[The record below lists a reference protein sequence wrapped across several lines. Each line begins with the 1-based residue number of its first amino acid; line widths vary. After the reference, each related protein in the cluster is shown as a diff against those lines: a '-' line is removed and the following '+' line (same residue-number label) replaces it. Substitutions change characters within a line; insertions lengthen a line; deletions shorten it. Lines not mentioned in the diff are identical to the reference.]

1 MSLIISLDEGIDIEK
16 TLDNKLNKIVSTILD
31 QEKMSDCVINL
42 RLLNDN
48 EMRKLNM
55 QFRQKDK
62 TTNVLSFP
70 NDDIS
75 VKQTKNIGDIAIS
88 IEYVKAEAKKEGKT
102 FDDHIIHMLAHGVY
116 HILGYDHE
124 NNENAVIMENKEI
137 QTKTKKGKE
146 KQRKNKEKQ
155 RKHKEKQRKAKNNKV
170 KPKKKH

>member
-1 MSLIISLDEGIDIEK
+1 MSLIISLDEGVDIEK
-16 TLDNKLNKIVSTILD
+16 PLDNKLNKIVSTILD

-42 RLLNDN
+42 RLLNDK
-48 EMRKLNM
+48 EMKKLNM

-88 IEYVKAEAKKEGKT
+88 VEYVKAEAKKEGKT

-137 QTKTKKGKE
+137 QTLKKI
-146 KQRKNKEKQ
+146 NIS
-155 RKHKEKQRKAKNNKV
+155 N
-170 KPKKKH
+170 PY

>member
-16 TLDNKLNKIVSTILD
+16 PLSNKLNKVVSTILD
-31 QEKMSDCVINL
+31 QEKMSNCVINL
-42 RLLNDN
+42 RLLNDK
-48 EMRKLNM
+48 EMKKLNM

-88 IEYVKAEAKKEGKT
+88 VEYVKAEAKKEGKT

-137 QTKTKKGKE
+137 QTLKKI
-146 KQRKNKEKQ
+146 NIS
-155 RKHKEKQRKAKNNKV
+155 N
-170 KPKKKH
+170 PY

>member
-1 MSLIISLDEGIDIEK
+1 MSLIIFLDEGIDIEK
-16 TLDNKLNKIVSTILD
+16 PLNNKLNKIVSTILE

-42 RLLNDN
+42 RLLNDK
-48 EMRKLNM
+48 EMKKLNM

-88 IEYVKAEAKKEGKT
+88 VEYVKAEAKKEGKT

-137 QTKTKKGKE
+137 QTLKKI
-146 KQRKNKEKQ
+146 NIS
-155 RKHKEKQRKAKNNKV
+155 N
-170 KPKKKH
+170 PY

>member
-16 TLDNKLNKIVSTILD
+16 ALNNKLNKVVSTILD

-42 RLLNDN
+42 RLLNDK
-48 EMRKLNM
+48 EMKKLNM

-88 IEYVKAEAKKEGKT
+88 VEYVKAEAKKEGKT

-137 QTKTKKGKE
+137 QTLKKI
-146 KQRKNKEKQ
+146 NIS
-155 RKHKEKQRKAKNNKV
+155 N
-170 KPKKKH
+170 PY

>member
-1 MSLIISLDEGIDIEK
+1 VNLIISLDEGIDIEK
-16 TLDNKLNKIVSTILD
+16 PLNNKLNKVVSTILD

-42 RLLNDN
+42 RLLNDK

-88 IEYVKAEAKKEGKT
+88 VEYVKAEAKKEGKT

-124 NNENAVIMENKEI
+124 NNENAMIMENKEI
-137 QTKTKKGKE
+137 QTLKKI
-146 KQRKNKEKQ
+146 NIS
-155 RKHKEKQRKAKNNKV
+155 N
-170 KPKKKH
+170 PY

>member
-16 TLDNKLNKIVSTILD
+16 SLNNKLNKIVSTILD

-42 RLLNDN
+42 RLLNDK
-48 EMRKLNM
+48 EMKKLNM

-88 IEYVKAEAKKEGKT
+88 VEYVKAEAKKEGKT
-102 FDDHIIHMLAHGVY
+102 FDDHIVHMLAHGVY

-137 QTKTKKGKE
+137 QTLKKI
-146 KQRKNKEKQ
+146 NIS
-155 RKHKEKQRKAKNNKV
+155 N
-170 KPKKKH
+170 PY

>member
-1 MSLIISLDEGIDIEK
+1 MNLIISLDEGIDIEK
-16 TLDNKLNKIVSTILD
+16 PLNNKLNKIVSTILE

-42 RLLNDN
+42 RLLNDK

-88 IEYVKAEAKKEGKT
+88 VEYVKAEAKKEGKT

-137 QTKTKKGKE
+137 QTLKKI
-146 KQRKNKEKQ
+146 NIS
-155 RKHKEKQRKAKNNKV
+155 N
-170 KPKKKH
+170 PY

>member
-1 MSLIISLDEGIDIEK
+1 VNLIISLDEGIDIEK
-16 TLDNKLNKIVSTILD
+16 SLDNKLNKIVSTIFD
-31 QEKMSDCVINL
+31 QEKMSDSVINL
-42 RLLNDN
+42 RLLNDK

-88 IEYVKAEAKKEGKT
+88 VEYVKAEAKKEGKT

-137 QTKTKKGKE
+137 QTLKKI
-146 KQRKNKEKQ
+146 NIS
-155 RKHKEKQRKAKNNKV
+155 N
-170 KPKKKH
+170 PY

>member
-1 MSLIISLDEGIDIEK
+1 MSLIISLDEGINIEK
-16 TLDNKLNKIVSTILD
+16 PLNNKLNKVVSTILD
-31 QEKMSDCVINL
+31 QEKMSNCVINL
-42 RLLNDN
+42 RLLNDK
-48 EMRKLNM
+48 EMKKLNM

-88 IEYVKAEAKKEGKT
+88 VEYVKAEAKKEGKT

-137 QTKTKKGKE
+137 QTLKKI
-146 KQRKNKEKQ
+146 NIS
-155 RKHKEKQRKAKNNKV
+155 N
-170 KPKKKH
+170 PY

>member
-1 MSLIISLDEGIDIEK
+1 MNLIISLDEGIDIEK
-16 TLDNKLNKIVSTILD
+16 PLNNKLTKIVSTILE

-42 RLLNDN
+42 RLLNDK
-48 EMRKLNM
+48 EMKKLNM

-88 IEYVKAEAKKEGKT
+88 VEYVKAEAKKEGKT

-137 QTKTKKGKE
+137 QTLKKI
-146 KQRKNKEKQ
+146 NIS
-155 RKHKEKQRKAKNNKV
+155 N
-170 KPKKKH
+170 PY

>member
-16 TLDNKLNKIVSTILD
+16 PLNNKLNKIVSTILD

-42 RLLNDN
+42 RLLNDK
-48 EMRKLNM
+48 EMKKLNM

-88 IEYVKAEAKKEGKT
+88 VEYVKAEAKKEGKT

-124 NNENAVIMENKEI
+124 NNESAVIMENKEI
-137 QTKTKKGKE
+137 QTLKKI
-146 KQRKNKEKQ
+146 NIS
-155 RKHKEKQRKAKNNKV
+155 N
-170 KPKKKH
+170 PY

>member
-1 MSLIISLDEGIDIEK
+1 VSLIISLDEGIDIEK
-16 TLDNKLNKIVSTILD
+16 PLNNKLNKVVSTILD

-42 RLLNDN
+42 RLLNN
-48 EMRKLNM
+48 KEMKKLNM

-88 IEYVKAEAKKEGKT
+88 VEYVKAEAKKEGKT

-137 QTKTKKGKE
+137 QTLKKI
-146 KQRKNKEKQ
+146 NIS
-155 RKHKEKQRKAKNNKV
+155 N
-170 KPKKKH
+170 PY

>member
-1 MSLIISLDEGIDIEK
+1 
-16 TLDNKLNKIVSTILD
+16 
-31 QEKMSDCVINL
+31 
-42 RLLNDN
+42 
-48 EMRKLNM
+48 M

-88 IEYVKAEAKKEGKT
+88 VEYVKAEAKKEGKT

-137 QTKTKKGKE
+137 QTLKKI
-146 KQRKNKEKQ
+146 NIS
-155 RKHKEKQRKAKNNKV
+155 N
-170 KPKKKH
+170 PY

>member
-16 TLDNKLNKIVSTILD
+16 PLNNKLNKIVSIILD
-31 QEKMSDCVINL
+31 QEKMPDCVINL
-42 RLLNDN
+42 RLLNDK

-88 IEYVKAEAKKEGKT
+88 VEYVKAEAKKEGKT

-137 QTKTKKGKE
+137 QTLKKI
-146 KQRKNKEKQ
+146 NIS
-155 RKHKEKQRKAKNNKV
+155 N
-170 KPKKKH
+170 PY

>member
-16 TLDNKLNKIVSTILD
+16 SLNNKLTKIVSTILE

-42 RLLNDN
+42 RLLNDK
-48 EMRKLNM
+48 EMKKLNK

-88 IEYVKAEAKKEGKT
+88 VEYVKAEAKKEGKT

-137 QTKTKKGKE
+137 QTLKKI
-146 KQRKNKEKQ
+146 NIS
-155 RKHKEKQRKAKNNKV
+155 N
-170 KPKKKH
+170 PY

>member
-16 TLDNKLNKIVSTILD
+16 PLNNKLNKIVSTILE

-42 RLLNDN
+42 RLLNDK
-48 EMRKLNM
+48 EMKKLNM

-124 NNENAVIMENKEI
+124 NNENAMIMENKEI
-137 QTKTKKGKE
+137 QTLKKI
-146 KQRKNKEKQ
+146 NIS
-155 RKHKEKQRKAKNNKV
+155 N
-170 KPKKKH
+170 PY

>member
-1 MSLIISLDEGIDIEK
+1 VSLIISLDEGIDIEK
-16 TLDNKLNKIVSTILD
+16 PLNNKLNKIVSSILE

-42 RLLNDN
+42 RLLNDK
-48 EMRKLNM
+48 EMKKLNM

-88 IEYVKAEAKKEGKT
+88 VEYVKAEAKKEGKT

-137 QTKTKKGKE
+137 QTLKKI
-146 KQRKNKEKQ
+146 NIS
-155 RKHKEKQRKAKNNKV
+155 N
-170 KPKKKH
+170 PY

>member
-16 TLDNKLNKIVSTILD
+16 PLNNKLTKIVSTILE
-31 QEKMSDCVINL
+31 QEKKSDCVINL
-42 RLLNDN
+42 RLLNDK
-48 EMRKLNM
+48 EMKKLNM

-88 IEYVKAEAKKEGKT
+88 VEYVKAEAKKEGKT

-137 QTKTKKGKE
+137 QTLKKI
-146 KQRKNKEKQ
+146 NIS
-155 RKHKEKQRKAKNNKV
+155 N
-170 KPKKKH
+170 PY

>member
-1 MSLIISLDEGIDIEK
+1 MSLIISLDEGINIEK
-16 TLDNKLNKIVSTILD
+16 PLNNKLNKIVSTILD

-42 RLLNDN
+42 RLLNDK
-48 EMRKLNM
+48 EVKRLSV

-88 IEYVKAEAKKEGKT
+88 VEYVKAEAKKEGKT

-137 QTKTKKGKE
+137 QTLKKI
-146 KQRKNKEKQ
+146 NIS
-155 RKHKEKQRKAKNNKV
+155 N
-170 KPKKKH
+170 PY

>member
-1 MSLIISLDEGIDIEK
+1 MNLIISLDEGIDIEK
-16 TLDNKLNKIVSTILD
+16 PLDKKLNKIVSTILD

-42 RLLNDN
+42 RLLNDK

-124 NNENAVIMENKEI
+124 NNENAMIMENKEI
-137 QTKTKKGKE
+137 QILKKI
-146 KQRKNKEKQ
+146 NIS
-155 RKHKEKQRKAKNNKV
+155 N
-170 KPKKKH
+170 PY

>member
-1 MSLIISLDEGIDIEK
+1 VSLIISLDEGIDIEK
-16 TLDNKLNKIVSTILD
+16 PLNNKLNMIVSTILD
-31 QEKMSDCVINL
+31 QEKMPDCVINL
-42 RLLNDN
+42 RLLNDK

-75 VKQTKNIGDIAIS
+75 VTQTKNIGDIAIS
-88 IEYVKAEAKKEGKT
+88 VEYVKAEAKKEGKT

-124 NNENAVIMENKEI
+124 NNENAMIMENKEI
-137 QTKTKKGKE
+137 QTLKKINI
-146 KQRKNKEKQ
+146 RN
-155 RKHKEKQRKAKNNKV
+155 
-170 KPKKKH
+170 PY

>member
-16 TLDNKLNKIVSTILD
+16 PLNNKLNKIVSTILD
-31 QEKMSDCVINL
+31 QEKMSGCVINL
-42 RLLNDN
+42 RLLNDK
-48 EMRKLNM
+48 EMKKLNM

-88 IEYVKAEAKKEGKT
+88 LEYVKAEAKKEGKT

-124 NNENAVIMENKEI
+124 NNENAMIMENKEI
-137 QTKTKKGKE
+137 QTLKKI
-146 KQRKNKEKQ
+146 NIS
-155 RKHKEKQRKAKNNKV
+155 N
-170 KPKKKH
+170 PY

>member
-88 IEYVKAEAKKEGKT
+88 VEYVKAEAKKEGKT

-137 QTKTKKGKE
+137 QTLKKI
-146 KQRKNKEKQ
+146 NIS
-155 RKHKEKQRKAKNNKV
+155 N
-170 KPKKKH
+170 PY

>member
-16 TLDNKLNKIVSTILD
+16 PLDNKLNKIVSTILD

-42 RLLNDN
+42 RLMNDK

-75 VKQTKNIGDIAIS
+75 VTQTKNIGDIAIS
-88 IEYVKAEAKKEGKT
+88 VEYVKAEAKKEGKT

-124 NNENAVIMENKEI
+124 NNENAMIMENKEI
-137 QTKTKKGKE
+137 QTLKKI
-146 KQRKNKEKQ
+146 NIS
-155 RKHKEKQRKAKNNKV
+155 N
-170 KPKKKH
+170 PY

>member
-16 TLDNKLNKIVSTILD
+16 PLNNKLNMVVSTILD

-42 RLLNDN
+42 RLLNDK
-48 EMRKLNM
+48 EMKKLNM

-88 IEYVKAEAKKEGKT
+88 VEYVKAEAKKEGKT

-137 QTKTKKGKE
+137 QTLKKI
-146 KQRKNKEKQ
+146 NIS
-155 RKHKEKQRKAKNNKV
+155 N
-170 KPKKKH
+170 PY

>member
-16 TLDNKLNKIVSTILD
+16 PLNNKLNKVVSTILD

-42 RLLNDN
+42 RLLNDK
-48 EMRKLNM
+48 EMKKLNM

-88 IEYVKAEAKKEGKT
+88 VEYVKAEAKKEGKT

-116 HILGYDHE
+116 HIVGYDHE

-137 QTKTKKGKE
+137 QTLKKI
-146 KQRKNKEKQ
+146 NIS
-155 RKHKEKQRKAKNNKV
+155 N
-170 KPKKKH
+170 PY

>member
-1 MSLIISLDEGIDIEK
+1 VSLIISLDEGIDIEK
-16 TLDNKLNKIVSTILD
+16 PLNNKLNMVVSTILD

-42 RLLNDN
+42 RLLNDK
-48 EMRKLNM
+48 EMKKLNM

-62 TTNVLSFP
+62 STNVLSFP

-88 IEYVKAEAKKEGKT
+88 VEYVKAEAKKEGKT

-124 NNENAVIMENKEI
+124 NNDNAVIMENKEI
-137 QTKTKKGKE
+137 QTLKKI
-146 KQRKNKEKQ
+146 NIS
-155 RKHKEKQRKAKNNKV
+155 N
-170 KPKKKH
+170 PY

>member
-1 MSLIISLDEGIDIEK
+1 MSLIISLDEGMDIEK
-16 TLDNKLNKIVSTILD
+16 PLNNKLNKVVSSILD

-42 RLLNDN
+42 RLLNDK
-48 EMRKLNM
+48 EMKKLNM

-88 IEYVKAEAKKEGKT
+88 VEYVKAEAKKEGKT

-124 NNENAVIMENKEI
+124 NNDNAVIMENKEI
-137 QTKTKKGKE
+137 QTLKKI
-146 KQRKNKEKQ
+146 NIS
-155 RKHKEKQRKAKNNKV
+155 N
-170 KPKKKH
+170 PY

>member
-16 TLDNKLNKIVSTILD
+16 PLNNKLNKIVSTILE

-42 RLLNDN
+42 RLLNDK
-48 EMRKLNM
+48 EMKKLNM

-88 IEYVKAEAKKEGKT
+88 VEYVKAEAKKEGKT

-124 NNENAVIMENKEI
+124 NNENAMIMENKEI
-137 QTKTKKGKE
+137 QTLKKINI
-146 KQRKNKEKQ
+146 RN
-155 RKHKEKQRKAKNNKV
+155 
-170 KPKKKH
+170 PY

>member
-16 TLDNKLNKIVSTILD
+16 PLSNKLNKVVSTILD

-42 RLLNDN
+42 RLLNDK
-48 EMRKLNM
+48 EMKKLNM

-88 IEYVKAEAKKEGKT
+88 VEYVKAEAKKEGKT

-124 NNENAVIMENKEI
+124 NNENAMIMENKEI
-137 QTKTKKGKE
+137 QTLKKI
-146 KQRKNKEKQ
+146 NIS
-155 RKHKEKQRKAKNNKV
+155 N
-170 KPKKKH
+170 PY

>member
-1 MSLIISLDEGIDIEK
+1 MNLIISLDEGIDIEK
-16 TLDNKLNKIVSTILD
+16 PLNNKLNKIVSTILE

-42 RLLNDN
+42 RLLNDK
-48 EMRKLNM
+48 EMKKLNM

-88 IEYVKAEAKKEGKT
+88 VEYVKAEAKKEGKT

-137 QTKTKKGKE
+137 QTLKKI
-146 KQRKNKEKQ
+146 NIS
-155 RKHKEKQRKAKNNKV
+155 N
-170 KPKKKH
+170 PY

>member
-16 TLDNKLNKIVSTILD
+16 PLDNKLKKIVSIILE

-42 RLLNDN
+42 RLLNDK

-88 IEYVKAEAKKEGKT
+88 VEYVKAEAKKEGKT
-102 FDDHIIHMLAHGVY
+102 FDDHIVHMLAHGVY

-124 NNENAVIMENKEI
+124 NNENAMIMENKEI
-137 QTKTKKGKE
+137 QTLKKI
-146 KQRKNKEKQ
+146 NIS
-155 RKHKEKQRKAKNNKV
+155 N
-170 KPKKKH
+170 PY

>member
-16 TLDNKLNKIVSTILD
+16 PLNNKLNKIVSTILD

-42 RLLNDN
+42 RLLNDK

-88 IEYVKAEAKKEGKT
+88 VEYVKAEAKKEGKT

-137 QTKTKKGKE
+137 QTLKKI
-146 KQRKNKEKQ
+146 NIS
-155 RKHKEKQRKAKNNKV
+155 N
-170 KPKKKH
+170 PY

>member
-16 TLDNKLNKIVSTILD
+16 HLNNKLNKIVSTILK

-42 RLLNDN
+42 RLLNDK
-48 EMRKLNM
+48 EMKKLNM

-88 IEYVKAEAKKEGKT
+88 VEYVKAEAKKEGKT
-102 FDDHIIHMLAHGVY
+102 FDDHIVHMLAHGVY

-124 NNENAVIMENKEI
+124 NNENAMIMENKEI
-137 QTKTKKGKE
+137 QTLKKI
-146 KQRKNKEKQ
+146 NIS
-155 RKHKEKQRKAKNNKV
+155 N
-170 KPKKKH
+170 PY

>member
-16 TLDNKLNKIVSTILD
+16 PLNNKLNKVVSTILD

-42 RLLNDN
+42 RLLNDK
-48 EMRKLNM
+48 EMKKLNM

-88 IEYVKAEAKKEGKT
+88 VEYVKAEAKKEGKT

-124 NNENAVIMENKEI
+124 NNENAMIMENKEI
-137 QTKTKKGKE
+137 QTLKKI
-146 KQRKNKEKQ
+146 NI
-155 RKHKEKQRKAKNNKV
+155 NN
-170 KPKKKH
+170 PY

>member
-1 MSLIISLDEGIDIEK
+1 MNLIISLDEGIDIEK
-16 TLDNKLNKIVSTILD
+16 PLDNKLNKIVSIILD

-42 RLLNDN
+42 RLLNDK

-88 IEYVKAEAKKEGKT
+88 VEYVKAEAKKEGKT
-102 FDDHIIHMLAHGVY
+102 FDDHIVHMLAHGVY

-124 NNENAVIMENKEI
+124 NNENAMIMENKEI
-137 QTKTKKGKE
+137 QTLKKI
-146 KQRKNKEKQ
+146 NII
-155 RKHKEKQRKAKNNKV
+155 N
-170 KPKKKH
+170 PY